1 MDLVSLGLVFKER
14 SGLKFLLVWYLR
26 NKVDLVSLGLVLKE
40 QSGLSISDLVLK
52 EQSGLSIS
60 WFGI

>member
-1 MDLVSLGLVFKER
+1 M
-14 SGLKFLLVWYLR
+14 
-26 NKVDLVSLGLVLKE
+26 DLVSLGLVLKD
-40 QSGLSISDLVLK
+40 QVDLVSLGLVFK